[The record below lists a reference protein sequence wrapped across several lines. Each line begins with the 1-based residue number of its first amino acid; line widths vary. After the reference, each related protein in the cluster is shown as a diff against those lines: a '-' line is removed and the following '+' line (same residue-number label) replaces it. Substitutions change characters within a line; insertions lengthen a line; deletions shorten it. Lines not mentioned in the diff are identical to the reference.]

1 MNSIRLRPVRES
13 DVPALLAIYSQYI
26 HTNITFEYDLPDE
39 EEFLHR
45 IREVTETYPY
55 LVCEKYGRMVGYA
68 YAHLYKE
75 RAAYAWDVEL
85 SVYTSTE
92 AAGMG
97 IGRRLYG
104 ALLSLLALQ
113 GVYTAY
119 GRVTKPNEKSER
131 LHEIMGFSK
140 VGEEH
145 GTGYKNGIWMDLTV
159 YEKAISPHMGEP
171 RAITPLS
178 ALDPAEVDMIL
189 HKYEE

>member
-1 MNSIRLRPVRES
+1 MNSIVLRPVRES

-26 HTNITFEYDLPDE
+26 ETNITFEYDLPSE

-45 IREVTETYPY
+45 IREVTAVYPW
-55 LVCEKYGRMVGYA
+55 LVCEKYGRTVGYA

-85 SVYTSTE
+85 SVYTSRE
-92 AAGMG
+92 AEGMG

-104 ALLSLLALQ
+104 ALLALLALQ

-119 GRVTKPNEKSER
+119 GRVTCPNEKSER
-131 LHEIMGFSK
+131 LHEVMGFHK

-145 GTGYKNGIWMDLTV
+145 GTGFKNGIWMDLTV
-159 YEKAISPHMGEP
+159 YEKILSPHDGNP
-171 RAITPLS
+171 RPITPLS
-178 ALDPAEVDMIL
+178 VLDPAEVERIL
-189 HKYEE
+189 INFM